1 MSTMTK
7 RRKPA
12 PKKTGKSAADNPW
25 PEKLLAL
32 RGQLG
37 LNQAQA
43 AAKIQISQS
52 QWSSYESG
60 ARQPTRPIA
69 HLISLLEN
77 GTI

>member
-1 MSTMTK
+1 MAVTTPK
-7 RRKPA
+7 RKPS
-12 PKKTGKSAADNPW
+12 KRKTAGGDAGNPW
-25 PEKLLAL
+25 PGRLLKLRERL
-32 RGQLG
+32 RLS
-37 LNQAQA
+37 QAQA

-69 HLISLLEN
+69 YLISLLEN